1 MFQFPGFPTY
11 SYVSL
16 HADRGFLCRV
26 SPFRYLRI
34 IALPTPTA
42 RELALRIKDNAP
54 ETMVTVVTM
63 APSYAENALRDAIA
77 AGADRAVLI
86 CDSALAGSDTLV
98 TANILAAAINRL
110 GGFDL
115 VLCGRK
121 AIDSE
126 TGHIAPQ
133 LSERLGLPMAAA
145 VTAFGIDGDTLRICC
160 TKRRRFGRIRRC
172 RSGSAL
178 CLQRNGYGAQPDRHG
193 HAPKQK
199 SRHRAPYACRH
210 RDFRR
215 KRRPARLADT
225 HSGGRD
231 HELQKRQKM
240 CLHRCGRR
248 RAGAH

>member
-1 MFQFPGFPTY
+1 MNILVCLKI
-11 SYVSL
+11 VSQATFTDSL
-16 HADRGFLCRV
+16 TDNDDRLSGGKLGINPADA
-26 SPFRYLRI
+26 Y
-34 IALPTPTA
+34 AL
-42 RELALRIKDNAP
+42 ELALRIKDNAP

-126 TGHIAPQ
+126 TMLH
-133 LSERLGLPMAAA
+133 
-145 VTAFGIDGDTLRICC
+145 
-160 TKRRRFGRIRRC
+160 KRRRFGRIRRC

>member
-1 MFQFPGFPTY
+1 MNILVCLKI
-11 SYVSL
+11 VSQATFTDSL
-16 HADRGFLCRV
+16 TDNDDRLSGGKLGINPADA
-26 SPFRYLRI
+26 Y
-34 IALPTPTA
+34 AL
-42 RELALRIKDNAP
+42 ELALRIKDNAP

-160 TKRRRFGRIRRC
+160 TNDGV
-172 RSGSAL
+172 SAE
-178 CLQRNGYGAQPDRHG
+178 YEGAV
-193 HAPKQK
+193 
-199 SRHRAPYACRH
+199 
-210 RDFRR
+210 
-215 KRRPARLADT
+215 PAAVSYT
-225 HSGGRD
+225 H
-231 HELQKRQKM
+231 LT
-240 CLHRCGRR
+240 LPTT
-248 RAGAH
+248 

>member
-1 MFQFPGFPTY
+1 MNILVCLKI
-11 SYVSL
+11 VSQATFTDSL
-16 HADRGFLCRV
+16 TDNDDRLSGGKLGINPADA
-26 SPFRYLRI
+26 Y
-34 IALPTPTA
+34 AL
-42 RELALRIKDNAP
+42 ELALRIKDNAP

-133 LSERLGLPMAAA
+133 LSERL
-145 VTAFGIDGDTLRICC
+145 DGGSRDRIRYRRRYAENMLH
-160 TKRRRFGRIRRC
+160 KRRRFGRIRRC

-210 RDFRR
+210 RNFRR
-215 KRRPARLADT
+215 NRRPARRHA
-225 HSGGRD
+225 
-231 HELQKRQKM
+231 Q
-240 CLHRCGRR
+240 RR
-248 RAGAH
+248 SRP